1 MEDPEIV
8 QAVKDGDIEAFS
20 LLVEKYHRRLLNFIY
35 RLTSDAEIAED
46 IGQEVFLSVYKSLD
60 GFDVKK
66 GVPFSA
72 WLFIAAKNRCMSEL
86 RSRRDKGHFFAPLEE
101 IGELAADGKSP
112 QQALLDAEYREA
124 VRFSLEQLPEPFRG
138 TLLRSVLGDSV
149 KEIAMD
155 EGIPAGTVKSR
166 VSRARE
172 KMKILMTDFFG
183 GNT

>member
-86 RSRRDKGHFFAPLEE
+86 RSRRDKGHFFAPLE
-101 IGELAADGKSP
+101 
-112 QQALLDAEYREA
+112 
-124 VRFSLEQLPEPFRG
+124 
-138 TLLRSVLGDSV
+138 
-149 KEIAMD
+149 
-155 EGIPAGTVKSR
+155 
-166 VSRARE
+166 
-172 KMKILMTDFFG
+172 
-183 GNT
+183 